1 VTNGCPNLA
10 FQANTFVIAA
20 SAGQRPVVMKMMP
33 FRQGEKMKGLH
44 YY

>member
-1 VTNGCPNLA
+1 MTNGCHHLA

-20 SAGQRPVVMKMMP
+20 SAGQRPAVMKMMP
-33 FRQGEKMKGLH
+33 FRQGEKMKCLH